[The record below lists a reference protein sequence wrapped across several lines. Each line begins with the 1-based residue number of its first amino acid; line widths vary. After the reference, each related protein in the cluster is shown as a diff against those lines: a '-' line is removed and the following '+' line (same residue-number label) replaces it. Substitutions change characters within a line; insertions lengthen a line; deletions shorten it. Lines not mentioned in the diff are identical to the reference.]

1 MKDRYF
7 IVFGVLILAIR
18 WFFSFDNND
27 LVFGDQKFRGC
38 IQEVDIRDQ
47 NVKYTLG
54 IEGFDARVL
63 FTAEKYPLYEY
74 GDCLEI
80 VASIETPGE
89 FLDFDYGEYLSVRD
103 IYGIVSF
110 PKSVRFVGVEKNW
123 FFEIVYVVRKEV
135 LDRLNRIFPEPAS
148 SFMAGLIVGS
158 RKGISANL
166 MQDFNAAGLTHIL
179 AISGYN
185 ITLII
190 LIVGKM
196 LGFLARGK
204 RIIWS
209 IVFIVLFVILVGA
222 SASVVRAALMGIIS
236 VSSLWF
242 GRRYFVLHALF
253 FAGFLMVLWNP
264 QTLFFDVSFQLSF
277 LATLGI
283 VLFAERIE
291 KFLQKVPEFF
301 MIRENLKMTLCA
313 QILTLPIVLMNFGQI
328 SLVSIFA
335 NLLVLP
341 FIPFA
346 MMFGFL
352 AFLLSFI
359 SFDLA
364 LGVGFLGYLILEFV
378 TFIVSFFGGL
388 DFAYIEIS

>member
-1 MKDRYF
+1 MKSKYLIF
-7 IVFGVLILAIR
+7 GGVLLIFGR
-18 WFFSFDNND
+18 WIFSLNDND
-27 LVFGDQKFRGC
+27 LVFGEQKFVGC

-54 IEGFDARVL
+54 IEDFDARVL

-80 VASIETPGE
+80 WASIEAPGE
-89 FLDFDYGEYLSVRD
+89 FLDFDYGAYLSVRD

-110 PKSVRFVGVEKNW
+110 PKSVRFVGVQKNW

-166 MQDFNAAGLTHIL
+166 MQNFNAAGLTHIL

-204 RIIWS
+204 RIFWS
-209 IVFIVLFVILVGA
+209 IVFIILFVILVGA

-236 VSSLWF
+236 VISLWF
-242 GRRYFVLHALF
+242 GRKYFVLRALF
-253 FAGFLMVLWNP
+253 FSGFLMVLWNP
-264 QTLFFDVSFQLSF
+264 QTLLFDVSFQLSF

-283 VLFAERIE
+283 ILFAERIE

-313 QILTLPIVLMNFGQI
+313 QILTLPIILMNFGQI

-352 AFLLSFI
+352 AFILSFI

-364 LGVGFLGYLILEFV
+364 LAVGFFGYLILEFV
-378 TFIVSFFGGL
+378 TFVVSFFGGL
-388 DFAYIEIS
+388 DFA

>member
-7 IVFGVLILAIR
+7 VILGVLILVIR
-18 WFFSFDNND
+18 WIFSFDDND
-27 LVFGDQKFRGC
+27 LNFGEQKFVGC

-47 NVKYTLG
+47 NVKYTLR
-54 IEGFDARVL
+54 IEDFDARVL

-80 VASIETPGE
+80 LASIEAPGE
-89 FLDFDYGEYLSVRD
+89 FLDFDYGAYLSVRD

-110 PKSVRFVGVEKNW
+110 PRSVRFVGVKTNW
-123 FFEIVYVVRKEV
+123 FFEIVYLVRKEV
-135 LDRLNRIFPEPAS
+135 LNRLNRIFPEPVS

-166 MQDFNAAGLTHIL
+166 MQNFNAAGLTHIL

-204 RIIWS
+204 RIFWS
-209 IVFIVLFVILVGA
+209 IVFIILFVILVGA

-236 VSSLWF
+236 VISLWF
-242 GRRYFVLHALF
+242 GRKYFVLRALF
-253 FAGFLMVLWNP
+253 FSGFLMVLWSP

-283 VLFAERIE
+283 ILFAERIE

-301 MIRENLKMTLCA
+301 IIRENLKMTLCA
-313 QILTLPIVLMNFGQI
+313 QILTLPIILMNFGQI

-352 AFLLSFI
+352 AFILSFI

-364 LGVGFLGYLILEFV
+364 LGVGFFGYLILEFV
-378 TFIVSFFGGL
+378 TFVVSFFGGL

>member
-1 MKDRYF
+1 MKSKYLIF
-7 IVFGVLILAIR
+7 GGVLLIFGR
-18 WFFSFDNND
+18 WIFSLNDND
-27 LVFGDQKFRGC
+27 LVFGEQKFVGC

-54 IEGFDARVL
+54 IEDFDARVL

-80 VASIETPGE
+80 WASIEAPGE
-89 FLDFDYGEYLSVRD
+89 FLDFDYGAYLSVRD

-110 PKSVRFVGVEKNW
+110 PKSVRFVGVQKNW

-166 MQDFNAAGLTHIL
+166 MQNFNAAGLTHIM
-179 AISGYN
+179 AISGNN

-204 RIIWS
+204 RIFWS
-209 IVFIVLFVILVGA
+209 IVFIILFVILVGA

-236 VSSLWF
+236 VISLWF
-242 GRRYFVLHALF
+242 GRKYFVLRALF
-253 FAGFLMVLWNP
+253 FSGFLMVLWNP
-264 QTLFFDVSFQLSF
+264 QTLLFDVSFQLSF

-283 VLFAERIE
+283 ILFAERIE

-313 QILTLPIVLMNFGQI
+313 QILTLPIILMNFGQI

-352 AFLLSFI
+352 AFILSFI

-364 LGVGFLGYLILEFV
+364 LAVGFFGYLILEFV
-378 TFIVSFFGGL
+378 TFVVSFFGGL

>member
-1 MKDRYF
+1 MKSKYLIF
-7 IVFGVLILAIR
+7 GGVLLIFGR
-18 WFFSFDNND
+18 WIFSLNDND
-27 LVFGDQKFRGC
+27 LVFGEQKFVGC

-54 IEGFDARVL
+54 IEDFDARVL

-80 VASIETPGE
+80 WASIEAPGE
-89 FLDFDYGEYLSVRD
+89 FLDFDYGAYLSVRD

-110 PKSVRFVGVEKNW
+110 PKSVRFVGVQKNW

-166 MQDFNAAGLTHIL
+166 MQNFNAAGLTHIL

-204 RIIWS
+204 RIFWS
-209 IVFIVLFVILVGA
+209 IVFIILFVILVGA

-236 VSSLWF
+236 VISLWF
-242 GRRYFVLHALF
+242 GRKYFVLRALF
-253 FAGFLMVLWNP
+253 FSGFLMVLWNP
-264 QTLFFDVSFQLSF
+264 QTLLFDVSFQLSF

-283 VLFAERIE
+283 ILFAERIE

-313 QILTLPIVLMNFGQI
+313 QILTLPIILMNFGQI

-352 AFLLSFI
+352 AFILSFI

-364 LGVGFLGYLILEFV
+364 LAVGFFGYLILEFV
-378 TFIVSFFGGL
+378 TFVVSFFGGL

>member
-27 LVFGDQKFRGC
+27 LAFGDQKFVGC

-54 IEGFDARVL
+54 IEDFDARVL
-63 FTAEKYPLYEY
+63 FNAEKYPLYEY

-80 VASIETPGE
+80 LAYIEAPGE
-89 FLDFDYGEYLSVRD
+89 FLDFDYGAYLSVSD

-110 PKSVRFVGVEKNW
+110 PKSVRFVGVKKNW
-123 FFEIVYVVRKEV
+123 FFERVYLLRKEV
-135 LDRLNRIFPEPAS
+135 LGRLNRIFPEPAS

-196 LGFLARGK
+196 LWFLPRGK
-204 RIIWS
+204 RILWS
-209 IVFIVLFVILVGA
+209 VVFIVLFVILVGA

-242 GRRYFVLHALF
+242 GRKYFVLRALF
-253 FAGFLMVLWNP
+253 FSGFLMVLWNP

-283 VLFAERIE
+283 ILFAERIE

-313 QILTLPIVLMNFGQI
+313 QILTLPIMLMNFGQI

-364 LGVGFLGYLILEFV
+364 LGVGFLGYLILKFV
-378 TFIVSFFGGL
+378 IFVVSFFGGL

>member
-1 MKDRYF
+1 MKSKYLIF
-7 IVFGVLILAIR
+7 GGVLLIFGR
-18 WFFSFDNND
+18 WIFSLNDND
-27 LVFGDQKFRGC
+27 LVFGEQKFVGC

-54 IEGFDARVL
+54 IEDFDARVL

-80 VASIETPGE
+80 WASIEAPGE

-110 PKSVRFVGVEKNW
+110 PKSVRFVGVQKNW

-166 MQDFNAAGLTHIL
+166 MQNFNAAGLTHIL

-204 RIIWS
+204 RIFWS
-209 IVFIVLFVILVGA
+209 IVFIILFVILVGA

-236 VSSLWF
+236 VISLWF
-242 GRRYFVLHALF
+242 GRKYFVLRALF
-253 FAGFLMVLWNP
+253 FSGFLMVLWNP
-264 QTLFFDVSFQLSF
+264 QTLLFDVSFQLSF

-283 VLFAERIE
+283 ILFAERIE

-313 QILTLPIVLMNFGQI
+313 QILTLPIILMNFGQI

-352 AFLLSFI
+352 AFILSFI

-364 LGVGFLGYLILEFV
+364 LAVGFFGYLILEFV
-378 TFIVSFFGGL
+378 TFVVSFFGGL